1 MFINHIKTKTMEILV
16 FKTNLDNPEL
26 VKRVKPFIQ
35 NMPGISRWNVDMQ
48 DCDNVLRIEAIAL
61 SPRSVE
67 TVLQEAGYYCEE
79 LQD

>member
-1 MFINHIKTKTMEILV
+1 MTILV
-16 FKTNLDNPEL
+16 FKTNLENPEL
-26 VKRVKPFIQ
+26 VKKAQPFIQ
-35 NMPGISRWNVDMQ
+35 NIPGINRWNVDMQ

-79 LQD
+79 LED